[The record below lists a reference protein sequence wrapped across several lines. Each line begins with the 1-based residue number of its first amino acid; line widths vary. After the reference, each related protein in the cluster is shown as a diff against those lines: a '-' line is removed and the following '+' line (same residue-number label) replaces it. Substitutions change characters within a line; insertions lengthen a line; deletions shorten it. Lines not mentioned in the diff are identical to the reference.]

1 MGLTKVTAVEAAGT
15 GITANSI
22 CPGWLRTPLVDKQ
35 IEAAAISLGVSH
47 REAAA
52 NLVGEKQP
60 LQEFAT
66 PEQIGGVAK
75 FLCSDDASMI
85 TGTSVPV
92 DGGWTAV

>member
-22 CPGWLRTPLVDKQ
+22 CPGWVRTPLVDKQ
-35 IEAAAISLGVSH
+35 IEVAAISLGVSH

-52 NLVGEKQP
+52 NLGGEIQP

-66 PEQIGGVAK
+66 LEQIGGVTNYA
-75 FLCSDDASMI
+75 A
-85 TGTSVPV
+85 
-92 DGGWTAV
+92 